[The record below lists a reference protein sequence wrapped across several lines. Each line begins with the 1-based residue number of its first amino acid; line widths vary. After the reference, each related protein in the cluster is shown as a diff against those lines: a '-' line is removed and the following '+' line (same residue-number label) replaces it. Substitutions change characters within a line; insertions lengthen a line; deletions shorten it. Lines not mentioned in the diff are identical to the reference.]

1 MPLFGSL
8 CLNRGLLY
16 MHFSAIP
23 HFRRYISACLTCVSA
38 PSSISAGT
46 YPLALPALF
55 HHPQFPQVHI
65 RLPYMHFS
73 AILNFRRYNSSCRT
87 CAFPPSSISAGTY
100 PLALHAL
107 FRHSAFPQAQFL
119 LLYMHFSAIPHFR
132 RYKIPAHSKSVDGYN
147 HQYHFKHFQ
156 IHKSP
161 RSLSLC
167 RLSAAFSGISV
178 CVRRRHG
185 SHRCG

>member
-1 MPLFGSL
+1 MWVLFLRFFTCASRR
-8 CLNRGLLY
+8 CLSSGLFRLHRQPPY
-16 MHFSAIP
+16 MRFHAIP
-23 HFRRYISACLTCVSA
+23 LFRRYESPRRTCIST
-38 PSSISAGT
+38 PSPTSAGT
-46 YPLALPALF
+46 NPLAIPAF
-55 HHPQFPQVHI
+55 FRHPAFPQVRIH
-65 RLPYMHFS
+65 LPYM
-73 AILNFRRYNSSCRT
+73 R
-87 CAFPPSSISAGTY
+87 FP
-100 PLALHAL
+100 
-107 FRHSAFPQAQFL
+107 
-119 LLYMHFSAIPHFR
+119 AIPHFR
-132 RYKIPAHSKSVDGYN
+132 RYKIPAHSKSVDGHN